1 MDDVN
6 DFNMDDVKGLN
17 HQIEILRSRLAD
29 TTRNRSEIQENFKDL
44 QVKYTTLVK
53 TYNDVLNR
61 DFKDITELKRKVECY
76 EHEIDSYKDEVNDL
90 NERLA
95 NCASDKEKAV
105 AKQKEWTEL
114 YKEALNDSRNKLD
127 RQRKVIRGYRSAVGI
142 LVAIIAYWMAM
153 AFIA

>member
-17 HQIEILRSRLAD
+17 HQIEILRSRLAA
-29 TTRNRSEIQENFKDL
+29 TTKNRSEIQENFKDL

-61 DFKDITELKRKVECY
+61 DFKDITELKRKVKYY

-105 AKQKEWTEL
+105 AKQKECTKL
-114 YKEALNDSRNKLD
+114 YKEALHDSRNKLD
-127 RQRKVIRGYRSAVGI
+127 RQHNVIRGYRSAVGI
-142 LVAIIAYWMAM
+142 LVAIIAYWVAL